1 MSTYQYKAVS
11 KDGAK
16 VSGVIE
22 AYDEYDA
29 VVKVKENCAYVTNI
43 SQVKEKSGILTME
56 IGSGK
61 VKQKS
66 LSIMCSQFSVLI
78 RSGLSITRTV
88 KMITDQTKDKKLK
101 KILEQVSQDVSA
113 GHSLASSFESKGPKL
128 PATMIET
135 IRAGEES
142 GALDKSFDKLAVYF
156 EKSYKIKA
164 KVGNALTYPIFVLIV
179 AAVVMMIMMVK
190 VIPTLLSIFDQLDTK
205 IPISTKMLIASSKF
219 FQKWWLL
226 MVFVIAAAI
235 IAYKSYERTE
245 KGREKLSKLSLKM
258 PIIGKIVLMNGASQ
272 FANTMSTLLSAGI
285 SVSRA
290 IDVTSR
296 VLDNYY
302 LGLCTNKMVGGI
314 EMGKR
319 LGACMTQEGC
329 FPDLLSEMTSVG
341 EETGALEETLS
352 KTALYFD
359 NEVET
364 SATRAI
370 SMLEPAL
377 LIATA
382 LIAGFIVISLYL
394 PMFSMYSAM

>member
-1 MSTYQYKAVS
+1 MNTYQYKAVS
-11 KDGAK
+11 K
-16 VSGVIE
+16 SGVKGSGVVE

-29 VVKVKENCAYVTNI
+29 VTKIKENYSYVTEI
-43 SQVKEKSGILTME
+43 SQVKGKSGLLTLE

-61 VKQKS
+61 IKPKS

-78 RSGLSITRTV
+78 RSGLNITRTV
-88 KMITDQTKDKKLK
+88 KMIADQTNDKKLK
-101 KILEQVSQDVSA
+101 KILIQVADDVAA
-113 GHSLASSFESKGPKL
+113 GHSLASSFENKGPKL
-128 PATMIET
+128 PTTMIET

-142 GALDKSFDKLAVYF
+142 GALEKSFDKLALYF

-164 KVGNALTYPIFVLIV
+164 KVANALTYPIFVLII
-179 AAVVMMIMMVK
+179 AAIVIMIMMVK
-190 VIPTLLSIFDQLDTK
+190 VIPTFLTIFDELKTQVPL
-205 IPISTKMLIASSKF
+205 STKLLIASSKF

-226 MVFVIAAAI
+226 MVLVVAALI
-235 IAYKSYERTE
+235 IVYKMYERTE
-245 KGREKLSKLSLKM
+245 KGREKISRLVLKM
-258 PIIGKIVLMNGASQ
+258 PVIGRISLMNGASQ

-290 IDVTSR
+290 MDVTSR

-314 EMGKR
+314 EMGKH
-319 LGACMTQEGC
+319 LGVCMIQEGC
-329 FPDLLSEMTSVG
+329 FPDLLNEMTSVG
-341 EETGALEETLS
+341 EETGALEETLA

-364 SATRAI
+364 STAKAI
-370 SMLEPAL
+370 SLLEPTL

-382 LIAGFIVISLYL
+382 VIAGFIVISLYL

>member
-1 MSTYQYKAVS
+1 MNTYQYKAVS
-11 KDGAK
+11 KNGIK
-16 VSGVIE
+16 VSGVVE

-29 VVKVKENCAYVTNI
+29 VTKVKESCSYVTNI

-56 IGSGK
+56 VGSGK
-61 VKQKS
+61 VKAKP
-66 LSIMCSQFSVLI
+66 LSIMCSQFAVLI

-88 KMITDQTKDKKLK
+88 NMIEAQTTDKKLK
-101 KILEQVSQDVSA
+101 KILKFVAQDVAA
-113 GHSLASSFESKGPKL
+113 GHSLASSFESNGPKL
-128 PATMIET
+128 PTTMIET

-142 GALDKSFDKLAVYF
+142 GALERSFDKLALYF

-164 KVGNALTYPIFVLIV
+164 KVGSALTYPIFVLIV
-179 AAVVMMIMMVK
+179 AAIVMMIIMVK
-190 VIPTLLSIFDQLDTK
+190 VIPTFLSIFDQLNTK
-205 IPISTKMLIASSKF
+205 VPFSTKMLISSSKF
-219 FQKWWLL
+219 FQKWWMLMVLL
-226 MVFVIAAAI
+226 IAVFVIAFKL
-235 IAYKSYERTE
+235 YQRTE
-245 KGREKLSKLSLKM
+245 KGREKISSLALKI
-258 PIIGKIVLMNGASQ
+258 PVIGRILLMNGASQ

-290 IDVTSR
+290 MDVTSR

-341 EETGALEETLS
+341 EETGALEETLT

-364 SATRAI
+364 STTRAI
-370 SMLEPAL
+370 GLLEPTL